1 MLYFNQPLGNAF
13 TIRIVFVGI
22 KKSTRNHKM
31 TSLGFITLTGRWC
44 FLRKF
49 SHPHTSAGNIG
60 FWFLNYWY
68 QKFLN
73 FELQILI
80 IMIIKLMIIL
90 SSDNLISFSWTLVY
104 KHCLYPWA
112 FVYSIYIF
120 FLCNILYIVEY
131 RSMQAYFEQWL
142 SLMLR
147 WDSQLR
153 GGGRDGRPH
162 CFHVLDTMLNVKVRS
177 KYR

>member
-31 TSLGFITLTGRWC
+31 TSLGFITLMGRWC

-112 FVYSIYIF
+112 FVYSIYIYF
-120 FLCNILYIVEY
+120 FCAIFCIL
-131 RSMQAYFEQWL
+131 L
-142 SLMLR
+142 SIEVCRPTLSSG
-147 WDSQLR
+147 WVWCW
-153 GGGRDGRPH
+153 GGTH
-162 CFHVLDTMLNVKVRS
+162 S
-177 KYR
+177 